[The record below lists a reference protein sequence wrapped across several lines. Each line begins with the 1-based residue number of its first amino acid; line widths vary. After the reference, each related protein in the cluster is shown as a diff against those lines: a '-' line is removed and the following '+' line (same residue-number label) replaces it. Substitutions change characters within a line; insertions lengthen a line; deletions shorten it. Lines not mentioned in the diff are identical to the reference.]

1 MVLYPNKLPE
11 SERVCSGICINW
23 KFANFLSPYCFS
35 IYLVHTIFTNF
46 LYKGLKIEIT
56 DYFPV
61 SYGQPIF
68 FTGIIISSFILSYF
82 MYKIPDSIG
91 ETVPS

>member
-1 MVLYPNKLPE
+1 MDPITITVATLLFI
-11 SERVCSGICINW
+11 ICKTMDINW

-61 SYGQPIF
+61 LYGQPIF
-68 FTGIIISSFILSYF
+68 FTGIIISSFVLSYL
-82 MYKIPDSIG
+82 MYKIPVLKKNIL
-91 ETVPS
+91 